1 VQEDWVL
8 CRVFHKSKG
17 DGNGSSL
24 ESESETQS
32 SYSASQFDP
41 MQQYQYDEQMNFPML
56 SNASYQYATS
66 SNDYINSGGMQYGEI
81 SPMLCADRGPTEGEF
96 GFLLDLG
103 LDGHELLA
111 NL

>member
-1 VQEDWVL
+1 VL
-8 CRVFHKSKG
+8 CRVVHKSKG
-17 DGNGSSL
+17 DGTGNSL
-24 ESESETQS
+24 ESETETQS

-41 MQQYQYDEQMNFPML
+41 MQQYQYGEQMNFPMFTNT
-56 SNASYQYATS
+56 NASYQYATS
-66 SNDYINSGGMQYGEI
+66 SNDYTNSSGMQYGDI
-81 SPMLCADRGPTEGEF
+81 SPMLCADRGPKEGDF